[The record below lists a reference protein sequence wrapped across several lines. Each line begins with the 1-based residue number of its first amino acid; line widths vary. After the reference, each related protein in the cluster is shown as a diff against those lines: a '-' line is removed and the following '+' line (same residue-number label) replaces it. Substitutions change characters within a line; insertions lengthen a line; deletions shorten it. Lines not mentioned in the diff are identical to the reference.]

1 MKYTVLGR
9 KMDNMAKRVPPTR
22 FPDVVAASYF
32 RSIDKLV
39 QEAGKATLSLYD
51 AAVKSEMMKD
61 SQDYVQDGPF
71 DFFRKLTSH
80 IKKAVS
86 IVYSRRKVIIAATSF
101 MKNINKVNKTN
112 MEQQGRVRGIDLTA
126 TETWITP
133 FMKENIQKNVDYITN
148 IRDEYT
154 EKIES
159 IIYDGVRDGSSY
171 KTIREQLE
179 EQIGMSRSRAKFIA
193 IDQSGTL
200 FGQMT
205 AQRHQNMGVMKF
217 KWRTS
222 KDERV
227 RDSHKILEDKIFSY
241 DDPPSVGLPGE
252 DFHCR
257 CIALPI
263 FDDEED

>member
-1 MKYTVLGR
+1 
-9 KMDNMAKRVPPTR
+9 MAKRVPPTR

-51 AAVKSEMMKD
+51 TAVKSEMQKD
-61 SQDYVQDGPF
+61 GRGYVQDGPF
-71 DFFRKLTSH
+71 DFLKKLTSH

-86 IVYSRRKVIIAATSF
+86 IVYSQQRVNKAASSF
-101 MKNINKVNKTN
+101 MKNLNQVNKTN
-112 MEQQGRVRGIDLTA
+112 MEQQGRVRGIELTV
-126 TETWITP
+126 TESWLAP

-154 EKIES
+154 QKIES
-159 IIYDGVRDGSSY
+159 IILNGLRDGSSY
-171 KTIREQLE
+171 KSIREQLE
-179 EQIGMSRSRAKFIA
+179 EQIGMSRNRAKFIA
-193 IDQSGTL
+193 VDQSGTL

>member
-1 MKYTVLGR
+1 MKYTVHGR
-9 KMDNMAKRVPPTR
+9 KMDSMAKRVPPTR

-51 AAVKSEMMKD
+51 TAVKSEMQKD
-61 SQDYVQDGPF
+61 GRGYVQDGPF
-71 DFFRKLTSH
+71 DFFKRLTSH
-80 IKKAVS
+80 IKKVVS
-86 IVYSRRKVIIAATSF
+86 IVYSQQRVNKAASSF
-101 MKNINKVNKTN
+101 MKNLNQVNKTN
-112 MEQQGRVRGIDLTA
+112 MEQQGRVRGIELTA
-126 TETWITP
+126 TESWLAP

-154 EKIES
+154 HKIES
-159 IIYDGVRDGSSY
+159 IIYEGIKDGSSY

-179 EQIGMSRSRAKFIA
+179 EQIGMSQRRAKFIA
-193 IDQSGTL
+193 VDQSGTL

-227 RDSHKILEDKIFSY
+227 RDSHVILEDKIFSY

-252 DFHCR
+252 DFRCR

-263 FDDEED
+263 FED

>member
-1 MKYTVLGR
+1 
-9 KMDNMAKRVPPTR
+9 MDNMAKRVPPTR

-39 QEAGKATLSLYD
+39 QEAGKATLSLFD
-51 AAVKSEMMKD
+51 TAVNGEMQKD
-61 SQDYVQDGPF
+61 SRDFVQDGPF
-71 DFFRKLTSH
+71 DFFKKLTSY

-86 IVYSRRKVIIAATSF
+86 IVFSQRKVNIAASSF
-101 MKNINKVNKTN
+101 IKNLNKVNKTN
-112 MEQQGRVRGIDLTA
+112 MEQQGRVRGIDLTS
-126 TETWITP
+126 TEGWVAP

-154 EKIES
+154 QKIES
-159 IIYDGVRDGSSY
+159 IIYDGIRDGSSY
-171 KTIREQLE
+171 KVIREQLE
-179 EQIGMSRSRAKFIA
+179 EQIGISKSRAKFIA
-193 IDQSGTL
+193 VDQSGTL

-252 DFHCR
+252 DFRCR

-263 FDDEED
+263 FED

>member
-1 MKYTVLGR
+1 
-9 KMDNMAKRVPPTR
+9 MAKRVPPTR

-51 AAVKSEMMKD
+51 AAVKREMTKD
-61 SQDYVQDGPF
+61 SRDYVQDGPF
-71 DFFRKLTSH
+71 DFFKKLTSH
-80 IKKAVS
+80 IKKVVS
-86 IVYSRRKVIIAATSF
+86 IVFSRRKVDLTVSSF
-101 MKNINKVNKTN
+101 MKNLNQVNKTN
-112 MEQQGRVRGIDLTA
+112 MEQQGRVRSIDLTA
-126 TETWITP
+126 TEVWVAP
-133 FMKENIQKNVDYITN
+133 FLKENIRKNVDYITN

-154 EKIES
+154 QRIES
-159 IIYDGVRDGSSY
+159 IIYEGVKDGSSY

-179 EQIGMSRSRAKFIA
+179 EQIGMSRNRAKFIA
-193 IDQSGTL
+193 VDQTGSL

-205 AQRHQNMGVMKF
+205 AQRHQNMGVTKF
-217 KWRTS
+217 RWRTS

-227 RDSHKILEDKIFSY
+227 RKTHRELENEVCSY

-252 DFHCR
+252 DFRCR

-263 FDDEED
+263 FDDDEEAE